1 MILPEA
7 LTIFLFGSS
16 GRRNLIRRR
25 MIQMLNMAT
34 LFYKIWDKT
43 ETRTDTVK
51 TLKHYQNS
59 TETADFIEVEDILAV
74 QGSQLWKNEHLHV
87 LKVSL
92 LLRFDGGSSSGTTSP
107 VLTQVAVV
115 LSSFVP
121 ESV

>member
-1 MILPEA
+1 M
-7 LTIFLFGSS
+7 
-16 GRRNLIRRR
+16 
-25 MIQMLNMAT
+25 
-34 LFYKIWDKT
+34 
-43 ETRTDTVK
+43 
-51 TLKHYQNS
+51 
-59 TETADFIEVEDILAV
+59 EDILAV

-92 LLRFDGGSSSGTTSP
+92 LLRLDGGSSSGTTSP